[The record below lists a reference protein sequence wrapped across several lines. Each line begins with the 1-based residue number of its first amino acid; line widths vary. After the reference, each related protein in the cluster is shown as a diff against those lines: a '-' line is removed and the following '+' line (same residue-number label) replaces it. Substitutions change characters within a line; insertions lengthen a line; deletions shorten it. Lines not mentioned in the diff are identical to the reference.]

1 MAVKF
6 TAYIYNKVSARLL
19 ALLVPAAVC
28 LAASAQTD
36 AQLSQYYELPN
47 FYNPAATG
55 TTDFLKLRADAR
67 LQWLP
72 PPPTCLSNL
81 SANGSARGL

>member
-47 FYNPAATG
+47 FYNTAATG
-55 TTDFLKLRADAR
+55 TRAFL
-67 LQWLP
+67 
-72 PPPTCLSNL
+72 
-81 SANGSARGL
+81 